1 MMPQESDPRSPA
13 RPQNGRVS
21 LRNLRARLAGLGSRL
36 HGSRR
41 FRRFRTAGSFP
52 RPGRVAG
59 YLGWL
64 DDGNLGDE
72 ALFESFL
79 ELFPSLEIIR
89 ADLPPPVELSLWAA
103 LRRRR
108 LQDFVFLGG
117 GTLIGHD
124 WFLDR
129 LRLQRRRG
137 HRAVVFGTG
146 VSDPAAPEKPTG
158 MGAGLQAWAAE
169 LSTCAYVGVRGA
181 RSARLLAD
189 AGLPGVEVVGDPAIC
204 LAEAPATAP
213 PFQARLAVNLGF
225 HDWMR
230 GDADA
235 LILEVGRTCR
245 TLLARGWRVDF
256 LPLHRRDVEMG
267 LRLRR
272 EPGLTGLPMAPLDG
286 VSSLLSRLLSYDV
299 VLAQRLHAA
308 VLATASGVPTL
319 SLEYRPKCAEYMES
333 IGALRHCRPT
343 DGARADE
350 LVDRLEALGRDHAAE
365 RDGLVRAVGALRLRL
380 RSAAGAALRAGLDL

>member
-1 MMPQESDPRSPA
+1 MMPQERARDRGA

-21 LRNLRARLAGLGSRL
+21 LRNLNARLAGLGSRL
-36 HGSRR
+36 LASRR
-41 FRRFRTAGSFP
+41 FRSFRSAGSFG
-52 RPGRVAG
+52 RTGRVAG

-64 DDGNLGDE
+64 GDGNLGDE

-79 ELFPSLEIIR
+79 ELFPSLEIVR
-89 ADLPPPVELSLWAA
+89 SDLPPPVELSLWAA
-103 LRRRR
+103 LRRRK
-108 LQDFVFLGG
+108 LLDFVFLGG
-117 GTLIGHD
+117 GTLVGHD

-146 VSDPAAPEKPTG
+146 VSDPTAPEKTSG
-158 MGAGLQAWAAE
+158 MGAGLEAWAAE

-204 LAEAPATAP
+204 LTEAPTIAP
-213 PFQARLAVNLGF
+213 PFEARLAINLGF
-225 HDWMR
+225 HDWMQ
-230 GDADA
+230 GDEDA
-235 LILEVGRTCR
+235 LLVEVGRACR
-245 TLLARGWRVDF
+245 ALLERGWRLEF
-256 LPLHRRDVEMG
+256 LPLHRRDVEMA

-272 EPGLTGLPMAPLDG
+272 EPGLADLSMAPLGD
-286 VSSLLSRLLSYDV
+286 VSALLCRLRSYDV

-308 VLATASGVPTL
+308 VLATASGIPTL

-350 LVDRLEALGRDHAAE
+350 LVARLEALGRDHAAE
-365 RDGLVRAVGALRLRL
+365 RGELVRTVGALRLRL